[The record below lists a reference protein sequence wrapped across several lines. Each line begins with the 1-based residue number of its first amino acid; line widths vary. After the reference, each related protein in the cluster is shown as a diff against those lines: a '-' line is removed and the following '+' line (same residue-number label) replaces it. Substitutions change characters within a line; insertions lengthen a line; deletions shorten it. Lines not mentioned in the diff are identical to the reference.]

1 MQIPILQTERKK
13 AEGQT
18 MNDNHIK
25 ALAHQVVILRDSLL
39 NENVDDGFIN
49 LICEVYIRSVMIVA
63 NLNQ

>member
-1 MQIPILQTERKK
+1 
-13 AEGQT
+13 

-49 LICEVYIRSVMIVA
+49 LICEVCIRSVMIVA